1 MDIKLVIFDFDGTI
15 MDTKDT
21 IVAAKQETMRQM
33 GLAVADEETCA
44 GTIGLSARMGFKG
57 IYPDMT
63 DDMVELCVQK
73 YRTVFDEI
81 KQKVPP
87 ALFPGVAEVLDTLA
101 DKGIAC
107 TIATA
112 RGRGS
117 LKELLEKMNITDKFS
132 YLLAAEDTALLKPD
146 AEPVLKTL
154 SDLSYAPEN
163 TLVVGDMPV
172 DILMG
177 KGAGVFTCG
186 VTYGVSGV
194 NSLIEA
200 GADYIIDSISE
211 LPGIL

>member
-1 MDIKLVIFDFDGTI
+1 ML
-15 MDTKDT
+15 
-21 IVAAKQETMRQM
+21 R
-33 GLAVADEETCA
+33 
-44 GTIGLSARMGFKG
+44 S
-57 IYPDMT
+57 
-63 DDMVELCVQK
+63 
-73 YRTVFDEI
+73 FDEI
-81 KQKVPP
+81 KQNVPP
-87 ALFPGVAEVLDTLA
+87 VLFPGVAEVLDTLA

>member
-33 GLAVADEETCA
+33 GLAVADEKTCA

-57 IYPDMT
+57 IYPDMA

-81 KQKVPP
+81 KQNVPP
-87 ALFPGVAEVLDTLA
+87 VLFPGVAEVLDTLA